1 MYHIQPW
8 KYDLNTLKYIL
19 KYSVIRGWQI
29 LYSKYFSFQRSQLF
43 WKDDKEFVM
52 SLILRNPSD
61 LSGMK
66 GFLSVQVKR
75 ISMSLFSCRCQKL
88 NGTFIRTFPAH
99 SDSVSPVAFSSVT
112 FRPLITSMS
121 QTDMLRLLSCS
132 LKNLTL
138 LSPSFIH
145 ATDLHCGSKDLGIIG
160 IKHSALIAETPYIKC
175 PDRSFKGMSVEHCR
189 IISQRNNDKTKENR
203 KHINEWSYICIQ
215 ATYDSEMMICVTA
228 RGIGKVIKSPKIT
241 WNCLVD
247 MHHRTHA

>member
-1 MYHIQPW
+1 
-8 KYDLNTLKYIL
+8 
-19 KYSVIRGWQI
+19 
-29 LYSKYFSFQRSQLF
+29 
-43 WKDDKEFVM
+43 M

-203 KHINEWSYICIQ
+203 KHIN
-215 ATYDSEMMICVTA
+215 
-228 RGIGKVIKSPKIT
+228 K
-241 WNCLVD
+241 
-247 MHHRTHA
+247 